1 VRKKEVY
8 DGATPSGNSNMAC
21 CLYYLALVYDK
32 PEFKKRAE
40 KMIASLET
48 AITRYPTSFGVWA
61 NLLMNMVVESE
72 EIVLLGKGI
81 DKLHKEILHIF
92 MPFRIFQASDHE
104 NQDFPLLKGKQI
116 TTHPLIFLCKSY
128 SCRSPVSNVDLLK
141 QLLVKEQRN

>member
-1 VRKKEVY
+1 
-8 DGATPSGNSNMAC
+8 
-21 CLYYLALVYDK
+21 
-32 PEFKKRAE
+32 
-40 KMIASLET
+40 MIVSMES